1 MLPVGT
7 YPLPIGN
14 GYHDSCFLVIW
25 FFIRARLSASESST
39 VAMAISAQRVNAS
52 GVPAMMRPPAQSER
66 RRYKL
71 FNRSAF
77 IAMSTLLVAFGLSG
91 CGEEKSNAQTAAA
104 PPAPVVTVAKP
115 VKKLVSDYDE
125 YVGRFIAVDFVEV
138 RARVSGYL
146 DKIHFTDG
154 QMVKAGD
161 PLFTIDRRPF
171 QAALDQSKA
180 AIAQAEA
187 NLAFAD
193 ADLKRGENLVR
204 GTTITQQT
212 LDQRVQTKRV
222 AEANVTAQEAATRQA
237 QLDLDFTELAAPVSG
252 RIGDRRVSTGNL
264 VTGGS
269 TGSTTL
275 LATIVSVDPIRF
287 EFTMDE
293 QSYLRYLR
301 AASGTQA
308 NSTDRGMKLPVSLKL
323 IDEQDFKRNGKID
336 FVDNVI
342 DRSSGT
348 IRGRAVFANADGK
361 LTPGMFGRIRITA
374 SPPAEALLVPDT
386 AIGTEQV
393 RKYVLAVGKDDV
405 ATPKYV
411 TLGPVVDGLRVI
423 TAGLGPEDV
432 VIVNGLMRVRPG
444 VKVAPQQ
451 ATAEAAPKDPTVRT
465 N

>member
-7 YPLPIGN
+7 YALPIGN
-14 GYHDSCFLVIW
+14 KYHDSQFLVIC
-25 FFIRARLSASESST
+25 FFGNAALGLRDITRCGGRYGAPST
-39 VAMAISAQRVNAS
+39 KNAS
-52 GVPAMMRPPAQSER
+52 GAPAMMQPPAKSDR
-66 RRYKL
+66 RRFKL
-71 FNRSAF
+71 FTRSAI
-77 IAMSTLLVAFGLSG
+77 IATSTLLVAFGLSG

-180 AIAQAEA
+180 AVSQAQA
-187 NLAFAD
+187 NLAFAE
-193 ADLKRGENLVR
+193 ADLKRGESLVR

-212 LDQRVQTKRV
+212 LDQRVQTMRV

-264 VTGGS
+264 VSGGS
-269 TGSTTL
+269 AGTTTL
-275 LATIVSVDPIRF
+275 LAT
-287 EFTMDE
+287 MDE
-293 QSYLRYLR
+293 QSCLRYVR
-301 AASGTQA
+301 AASGARA
-308 NSTDRGMKLPVSLKL
+308 NAADRGMTLPVSLKL
-323 IDEQDFKRNGKID
+323 IDEQDFKRNGKND
-336 FVDNVI
+336 VVDNVI
-342 DRSSGT
+342 GRASGT

-361 LTPGMFGRIRITA
+361 LTPGMFGRIRLSA

-423 TAGLGPEDV
+423 TAGLAADDT

-451 ATAEAAPKDPTVRT
+451 ATAEAATAKDQSVRT